1 MYNRSDDGGPPD
13 EDPAERIAREISP
26 PLVSALAA
34 RVEAGQPIKRLVYQ
48 NWATEDHMALVPSYS
63 EHFAKITRLL
73 RTATKDYIEEF
84 EVPPPNELAAPFVLR
99 EGWRME
105 TAEKYRT
112 LKEWASE
119 RRAL

>member
-1 MYNRSDDGGPPD
+1 M
-13 EDPAERIAREISP
+13 AREISSS
-26 PLVSALAA
+26 LVSALAA

-63 EHFAKITRLL
+63 EHFAKISGLL

-99 EGWRME
+99 ESWRME
-105 TAEKYRT
+105 AAEKYWT
-112 LKEWASE
+112 LKEWELPRCSP
-119 RRAL
+119 LLF